1 MAVKIQVEVLWVV
14 TPCSVVVGYHCFRGP
29 CCHHLQSEVSG
40 AWLGI
45 QVVIFWF
52 VTPCGGVVG
61 YQHFGVPCCLHL
73 QSEVSGA
80 RIGIQVIVFWVVTP
94 CSVVVGYPHF
104 REPCYLHLQGE
115 LLVSY
120 HNTTWHHNPED
131 LIFNL
136 HIALSLYHLDLILEL
151 QGEVLQYLSS
161 QCLCLCFTW
170 GTYKLLC
177 GWPI

>member
-1 MAVKIQVEVLWVV
+1 MLFLSFPNYLHNYARFEVFMAVKIQVEVLWVV

-73 QSEVSGA
+73 CPTLLHG
-80 RIGIQVIVFWVVTP
+80 VTTQMYFHCHENSNLMKSNP
-94 CSVVVGYPHF
+94 S
-104 REPCYLHLQGE
+104 
-115 LLVSY
+115 
-120 HNTTWHHNPED
+120 NT
-131 LIFNL
+131 
-136 HIALSLYHLDLILEL
+136 
-151 QGEVLQYLSS
+151 
-161 QCLCLCFTW
+161 FTM
-170 GTYKLLC
+170 
-177 GWPI
+177 